1 MKEKFQ
7 VWFQSAINRIRFYLT
22 ATNQI
27 EPVDTL
33 SEEQL
38 RNTNDHGSKKR
49 NR

>member
-1 MKEKFQ
+1 MKEKIQ
-7 VWFQSAINRIRFYLT
+7 NWFQAAINRVRFYLI

-27 EPVDTL
+27 TSVDVL

>member
-1 MKEKFQ
+1 MNEKIQ
-7 VWFQSAINRIRFYLT
+7 NWFQSAINRIRFYLT

-27 EPVDTL
+27 DPVDAL